1 MVELLE
7 LELNQSASAITIPRW
22 LQFFIALAEFFITMQ
37 HFPFGIFAIVTFCF
51 QKVKHFFISTIQLVI

>member
-7 LELNQSASAITIPRW
+7 LELNQSASAITRW
-22 LQFFIALAEFFITMQ
+22 LQFFIALAEFFITM
-37 HFPFGIFAIVTFCF
+37 HHLPFGIFAIVTFCF

>member
-7 LELNQSASAITIPRW
+7 LELNQSASAITRW

-37 HFPFGIFAIVTFCF
+37 HLPFGIFAIVTFCF
-51 QKVKHFFISTIQLVI
+51 QKVKHFFISTIQFMI

>member
-7 LELNQSASAITIPRW
+7 LELNQSASAFTRW

>member
-7 LELNQSASAITIPRW
+7 LELNQSASAITRW